1 MTKYRIKLLTW
12 LLMAND
18 NEAWSTI
25 YQCMENVWSS
35 WKFAKESLR
44 LFEDKYRWNNLHV
57 NEFVVPHL

>member
-1 MTKYRIKLLTW
+1 
-12 LLMAND
+12 MAND